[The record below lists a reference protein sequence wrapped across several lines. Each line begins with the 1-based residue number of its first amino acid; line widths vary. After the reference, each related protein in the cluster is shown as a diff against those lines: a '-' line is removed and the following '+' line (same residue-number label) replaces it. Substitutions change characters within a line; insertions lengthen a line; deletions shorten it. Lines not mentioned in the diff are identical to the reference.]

1 MKLISF
7 IVPCYNAQEYMRYCL
22 ESLLVGREDVE
33 ILIVND
39 GSSDN
44 TAAIADDYARRYPEC
59 VKAIHQ
65 ENKGHGGAVNT
76 GIAHASG
83 HYIKVVDSDDW
94 VDVRAYV
101 KILEHIRHMVIS
113 QRMVDLLISNFVYD
127 KDGSTRKKTMSYE
140 SAIPVNCEF
149 SWSEVGQFKVGQYL
163 MMHSLMYRTDVLR
176 RSQLQLPE
184 HTFYVDNLF
193 VFNPLPY
200 VQTLYYIPVDFYR
213 YFIGRS
219 DQSVNEKVM
228 IGRIAQQ
235 IKVNKLLVES
245 YLKMPDMSKNLRAYL
260 LNHLEITTVISSALL
275 NKAGTADHMEM
286 KQELWAHIEQQDPQ
300 LYRALKRGML
310 GRLTYG
316 SHAVSRYTSN
326 TIYGIAKKIF
336 GFN

>member
-7 IVPCYNAQEYMRYCL
+7 IVPSYNAQDYLQYCV
-22 ESLLVGREDVE
+22 ESLLPGGDSVE
-33 ILIVND
+33 LLIVND

-44 TAAIADDYARRYPEC
+44 TARIAEDYAQRYPNI

-83 HYIKVVDSDDW
+83 RYTKVVDSDDW
-94 VDVRAYV
+94 VDVRAYL
-101 KILEHIRHMVIS
+101 KILEYIH
-113 QRMVDLLISNFVYD
+113 RMESKQQSVDLLISNFVYD
-127 KDGSTRKKTMSYE
+127 KEGSTRKKTMSYE
-140 SAIPVNCEF
+140 GAIPVERVF
-149 SWSEVGQFKVGQYL
+149 SWSEVGKFKIGQYL

-176 RSQLQLPE
+176 KSQLKLPE
-184 HTFYVDNLF
+184 HTFYVDNLY

-200 VQTLYYIPVDFYR
+200 VKTMYYIPVDFYR

-228 IGRIAQQ
+228 ISRIAQQ

-245 YLKMPDMSKNLRAYL
+245 YLEMPDLSANLRAYL

-275 NKAGTADHMEM
+275 NKAGTPEHLNM
-286 KQELWAHIEQQDPQ
+286 KKELWEYIAQKDEA
-300 LYRALKRGML
+300 LYRLLKRGPL
-310 GRLTYG
+310 GRLTH
-316 SHAVSRYTSN
+316 SSNVVSRQVSN
-326 TIYGIAKKIF
+326 NVYEVAKKIF